1 MGIVRIKKEDNY
13 KYALWKIEEKLE
25 DLLLKLKPNKRE
37 LSEIQK
43 FRHKKRQKQNI
54 AARLTLNKLG
64 GKQIKLCYTKKGKPK
79 CLGFD
84 NISISHSYE
93 YCIVIVSKY
102 PIGIDI
108 QYKNSNIIQLSS
120 KFINAQEKQG
130 LENMNDIEKLHFLWC
145 AKEAIYKTLNNEFCS
160 FKKNIY
166 INPKTNSMET
176 VGLFQKM
183 NKKINYKIYYEK
195 LEDYFIS
202 IAKKNT

>member
-25 DLLLKLKPNKRE
+25 DLLLTLNPTEKE
-37 LSEIQK
+37 LFEIQK
-43 FRHKKRQKQNI
+43 FRNKKRQKQNI
-54 AARLTLNKLG
+54 AARLTLNTLG
-64 GKQIKLCYTKKGKPK
+64 GKQIKLYYTKTGKPK

-108 QYKNSNIIQLSS
+108 QYKNSNIIKLSS
-120 KFINAQEKQG
+120 KFINSQEKQG
-130 LENMNDIEKLHFLWC
+130 LENINDIEKLHFIWC

-166 INPKTNSMET
+166 INPKTNKTET
-176 VGLFQKM
+176 TGLFQKM

-202 IAKKNT
+202 IAKEKI